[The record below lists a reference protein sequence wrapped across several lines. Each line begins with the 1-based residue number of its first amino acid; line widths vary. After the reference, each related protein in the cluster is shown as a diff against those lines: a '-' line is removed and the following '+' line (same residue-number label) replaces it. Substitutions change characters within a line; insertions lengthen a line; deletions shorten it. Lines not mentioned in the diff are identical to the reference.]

1 VSDVVPSPDAMP
13 SHRATAA
20 PVRAGTR
27 RPRRWLGLVGPV
39 IASLAVFVLAW
50 QAIVFVTGYPPFIL
64 PGPLT
69 VARRFVGAWSDGT
82 MERHAATTL
91 VEILLGF
98 AIGATLALVAG
109 LLLARSRLVERLASP
124 YLVAAQ
130 STPVLALAPLLVLWF
145 GTGLLSKLVI
155 IVLIVFFPVAIA
167 TMVGI
172 RTVDPGLLEMARSFR
187 ATSRQ
192 IATRVEIPA
201 ALPSILGGMRV
212 GATLAVI
219 GAIVAEWAGGESGLG
234 VLINIARG
242 SLFDIPLMFAT
253 LATLAL
259 IGIALYLVMVLVE
272 RRLVGDR

>member
-1 VSDVVPSPDAMP
+1 VNDAVPTTARPEAVEATP
-13 SHRATAA
+13 TTAA
-20 PVRAGTR
+20 P
-27 RPRRWLGLVGPV
+27 RPHRRWLELVGPV
-39 IASLAVFVLAW
+39 VASLVVFVLAW
-50 QAIVFVTGYPPFIL
+50 QLVVFLTGYPSFIL
-64 PGPLT
+64 PGPYT
-69 VARRFVGAWSDGT
+69 VAVRFVQAWSDGT
-82 MERHAATTL
+82 MARHAATTL

-98 AIGATLALVAG
+98 AIGASLALVAG
-109 LLLARSRLVERLASP
+109 LLLARSHLVERLVSP

-130 STPVLALAPLLVLWF
+130 STPILALAPLLVLWF

-155 IVLIVFFPVAIA
+155 TTLIVFFPVAIA

-172 RTVDPGLLEMARSFR
+172 RTVDPGLIEMARSFR
-187 ATSRQ
+187 ATGRQ

-212 GATLAVI
+212 GVTLAVI

-259 IGIALYLVMVLVE
+259 IGVALYLVMVLVE

>member
-1 VSDVVPSPDAMP
+1 MTDRAVHDAASPAI
-13 SHRATAA
+13 TAA
-20 PVRAGTR
+20 EGTR
-27 RPRRWLGLVGPV
+27 RPRRWLELVLPV
-39 IASLAVFVLAW
+39 VASLVVFVLAW
-50 QAIVFVTGYPPFIL
+50 QLVVFLTGYPSFIL
-64 PGPLT
+64 PGPYT
-69 VARRFVGAWSDGT
+69 VAERFVRAWTDGT
-82 MERHAATTL
+82 MARHAATTL

-98 AIGATLALVAG
+98 AIGASLALLAG
-109 LLLARSRLVERLASP
+109 LALARSRLVERLVSP

-155 IVLIVFFPVAIA
+155 TTLIVFFPVAIA

-172 RTVDPGLLEMARSFR
+172 RTVDPGLIEMARSFR
-187 ATSRQ
+187 ATGRQ
-192 IATRVEIPA
+192 IALRVEIPA

-212 GATLAVI
+212 GITLAVI

-253 LATLAL
+253 LTTLAL
-259 IGIALYLVMVLVE
+259 IGVALYLVMVLIE

>member
-1 VSDVVPSPDAMP
+1 MSEAVPTSARSEAVRTGDDAPP
-13 SHRATAA
+13 S
-20 PVRAGTR
+20 
-27 RPRRWLGLVGPV
+27 RRWLELLGPIV
-39 IASLAVFVLAW
+39 ASLVVFVLAW
-50 QAIVFVTGYPPFIL
+50 QAVVFVTGYPSFIL

-69 VARRFVGAWSDGT
+69 VGIRFVQAWSDGT
-82 MERHAATTL
+82 MARHAATTL

-98 AIGATLALVAG
+98 AIGGTLGLVAG
-109 LLLARSRLVERLASP
+109 LLLARSRLVERLVSP

-130 STPVLALAPLLVLWF
+130 STPILALAPLLVLWF

-155 IVLIVFFPVAIA
+155 TTLIVFFPVAIA

-187 ATSRQ
+187 ATGRQ

-201 ALPSILGGMRV
+201 ALPSILGGLRV

-242 SLFDIPLMFAT
+242 SLFDIPLMFAA

-259 IGIALYLVMVLVE
+259 IGVALYLVMVLVE

>member
-1 VSDVVPSPDAMP
+1 VSDVVPSPRAAAASAQAEPRP
-13 SHRATAA
+13 SR
-20 PVRAGTR
+20 G
-27 RPRRWLGLVGPV
+27 WLGLAAPIVG
-39 IASLAVFVLAW
+39 SLVVFVLAW
-50 QAIVFVTGYPPFIL
+50 QAIVFVTGYPSFIL
-64 PGPLT
+64 PGPYT
-69 VARRFVGAWSDGT
+69 VAVAFVRAWSDGT

-98 AIGATLALVAG
+98 AIGASLALVAG

-187 ATSRQ
+187 GTSRQ

>member
-1 VSDVVPSPDAMP
+1 VSDAVPTGARTEAVRVHDAP
-13 SHRATAA
+13 RAS
-20 PVRAGTR
+20 
-27 RPRRWLGLVGPV
+27 RRWLELVGPIV
-39 IASLAVFVLAW
+39 LSLVAFVLAW
-50 QAIVFVTGYPPFIL
+50 QAIVFITGYPSFIL
-64 PGPLT
+64 PGPYT
-69 VARRFVGAWSDGT
+69 VAVRFAQAWSDGT
-82 MERHAATTL
+82 MARHAATTM

-98 AIGATLALVAG
+98 AIGSSLALVAG

-130 STPVLALAPLLVLWF
+130 STPILALAPLLVLWF

-155 IVLIVFFPVAIA
+155 TTLIVFFPVAIA

-172 RTVDPGLLEMARSFR
+172 RTVDPGLIEMARSFR
-187 ATSRQ
+187 ATGRQ
-192 IATRVEIPA
+192 IATWVEIPA

-212 GATLAVI
+212 GATLAVV

-259 IGIALYLVMVLVE
+259 IGVALYVVMVLIE